1 MPTIVCKKRVCG
13 EDCPLC
19 SSVELAKRLLARA
32 EQANKHPSADFTVGG
47 SPTSRFVSWQPNKND
62 PFSNGTASAELIEPG
77 VWWVGRVLVQRSA
90 DRCEGIGS
98 RMLAMLCA
106 DCAKQPGFVKMLV
119 TPGGYGSDPKRLI
132 EFYSRAGFVLLRE
145 MPGALSWSS
154 PSA

>member
-1 MPTIVCKKRVCG
+1 MSNNLYV
-13 EDCPLC
+13 
-19 SSVELAKRLLARA
+19 
-32 EQANKHPSADFTVGG
+32 SATVGFEIFDG
-47 SPTSRFVSWQPNKND
+47 EGECIDYV
-62 PFSNGTASAELIEPG
+62 EYEVEPG